1 MDFAPWA
8 APVDKVEKQFGT
20 ALKGGL
26 STEAVLKAR
35 EVYGMNEL
43 EKEESTPLWKLVLE
57 QFDDVLVKV
66 LLLAAAVS
74 LLLAVFGEDGEGFE
88 AYVEPAVIVLILVLN
103 AMVGV
108 WQESNAEHAL
118 EALKEMQSEHA
129 KTYRDGALIAALPAC
144 ELVPGDVVELATGD
158 RVPADMRLCVLHT
171 ATLRAE
177 QSSLTGESDAVMKRH
192 DFICP
197 ADCEIQSKECML
209 FAGTAVASG
218 SCVGIVTATGMAT
231 EIGKI
236 QGAITEAAA
245 EVDDTPLKKKL
256 DEFGV
261 LLTQVIGVICLM
273 VWLINYKHF
282 LELTWVPGQTL
293 PLVKFSFYKCT
304 YYFKIAVA
312 LAVAAIPE
320 GLPTVITTCLALG
333 TRKMVQQNAIVRKL
347 PSVETLGCTTV
358 ICSDKT
364 GTLTTNQMSCMKVVV
379 AGGKDGSA
387 PRAFDVAG
395 TSYDP
400 RDGGVLG
407 VDASSIAKDASFDAL
422 CDAAVLCNQATLQ
435 MGSAKDF
442 THGAAEGALIKLVK
456 AVGAPTEAALLPL
469 VEKLFNAAQ
478 AGGEYSPCA
487 ETDRRRKASPCIAI
501 LEFDRDRKSMGV
513 LARPS
518 GAAENVLFCKGA
530 AESVI
535 DRCDFVLLPDG
546 STVPLP
552 AKLKKVY
559 LAQAEAM
566 ASEAL
571 RVLAL
576 AKKTTGLGA
585 LAAFDGQHSSAK
597 TRAGGA
603 TRALLEDVANYAKIE
618 AGMTLVGLVGLLDPP
633 RPEVPGAM
641 AACKRAGIRVI
652 VITGDNQLTAEAI
665 CRTIGVLSS
674 DAAEAKKHSITGRD
688 FASLSKKDQLAFLG
702 SDDLSGRVFSRAE
715 PRHKQDIVR
724 LLKECGEV
732 TAMTGDG
739 VNDAPALKLADI
751 GIAMGI
757 TGTEVA
763 KEAADMILAD
773 DNFSSIVAAV
783 SEGRS
788 IYTNM
793 KAFIRYMIS
802 SNVGEVA
809 SIFLTAALGMPEGMI
824 PVQLLW
830 VNLVTDGPPA
840 TALGF
845 NPPDAD
851 NMVKPP
857 RRSDDALL
865 TPWIIF
871 RYFVVGAYVG
881 AATVGVFA
889 IWFTQTSFM
898 GIDFG
903 HDGHSTI
910 TFDQLTHWGDCKS
923 WSAEEFS
930 PNTSYTTLTGSVQWD
945 EPCDYFT
952 KGKLKASTL
961 SLSVLVSI
969 EMFNALNALSE
980 DCSLLQQ
987 PPWVNPYLLVAMAL
1001 SFALH
1006 FVIMYIP
1013 MLASIFAIVPL
1024 DFAEWMLVLLFSAMV
1039 IVIDEVLKFFGRNFV
1054 TAKVV
1059 DRAHMTDKLKTA
1071 YRTRLPEK
1079 KGERRISEEAA
1090 ASRHR
1095 RGVIPERVIH
1105 TAARYAAAERATLM
1119 LRPTVAMKNY
1129 QRLPTGAWEKRAW
1142 AVLQGTTEMFGVD
1155 GRTLPK
1161 PAPSY

>member
-8 APVDKVEKQFGT
+8 APVDKVEKQREGRVEEFGT

-487 ETDRRRKASPCIAI
+487 ETDRRRKASP
-501 LEFDRDRKSMGV
+501 FDRDRKSMGV

-546 STVPLP
+546 SRV
-552 AKLKKVY
+552 A
-559 LAQAEAM
+559 AFSQAEAM

-585 LAAFDGQHSSAK
+585 LAAFDGAP
-597 TRAGGA
+597 RERG
-603 TRALLEDVANYAKIE
+603 DVANYAKIE

-1024 DFAEWMLVLLFSAMV
+1024 DFAEWMLVRPFSYALSMLTRSLLGAP
-1039 IVIDEVLKFFGRNFV
+1039 VLGHGHPFDLRRGGGEPLGRC
-1054 TAKVV
+1054 A
-1059 DRAHMTDKLKTA
+1059 L
-1071 YRTRLPEK
+1071 
-1079 KGERRISEEAA
+1079 EEAQRLAIVLRHA
-1090 ASRHR
+1090 AAHRVTRAEVVERVRVALR
-1095 RGVIPERVIH
+1095 RGEAIPLHGFLVR
-1105 TAARYAAAERATLM
+1105 
-1119 LRPTVAMKNY
+1119 LRHALSFEVST
-1129 QRLPTGAWEKRAW
+1129 
-1142 AVLQGTTEMFGVD
+1142 
-1155 GRTLPK
+1155 PK
-1161 PAPSY
+1161 LYCA